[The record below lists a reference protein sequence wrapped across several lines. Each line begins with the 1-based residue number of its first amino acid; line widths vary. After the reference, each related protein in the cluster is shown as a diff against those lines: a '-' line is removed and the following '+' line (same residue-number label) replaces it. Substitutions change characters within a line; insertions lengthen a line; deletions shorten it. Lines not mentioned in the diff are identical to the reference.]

1 MVVSSGRAATT
12 KGSKAMANN
21 LDAFGTRRDQ
31 SWRLARWS
39 VIAAILLLPLIAMQ
53 FTDQVQWTAFDFLA
67 MGVLLGGAG
76 LLFELV
82 AWKVRKP
89 AHRLLLAAGI
99 VGVVLVIWVEAAVG
113 IFH

>member
-1 MVVSSGRAATT
+1 MT
-12 KGSKAMANN
+12 ND
-21 LDAFGTRRDQ
+21 LDATGTRRDQ
-31 SWRLARWS
+31 SWRFARWS
-39 VIAAILLLPLIAMQ
+39 VIAGLLLLPLIAMQ
-53 FTDQVQWTAFDFLA
+53 FTDDVQWTAFDFMA
-67 MGVLLGGAG
+67 MGALLGGAG
-76 LLFELV
+76 LLIELV